1 MPIKPQLPVALIAFR
16 LSSFV
21 LSHFSLT
28 AFMTATPLSSSQ
40 QQDVPENNRLPSER
54 AIPIARVGLIAM
66 DMDSTAITIECVDE
80 IADFAGVKA
89 EVSAITELA
98 MRGELDFQQS
108 LRQRVACLEGLSTRV
123 LEEVYN
129 DRLKP
134 SPGLAEL
141 MAYAQAHQVKTMLI
155 SGGFTYFTERM
166 RQRFGYTYTRA
177 NTLGEHDGR
186 LTGKV
191 CGAIVD
197 SVEKER
203 LLRFL
208 SSTLPAHRSA
218 TIALGDGAND
228 LPMLHA
234 ATLGV
239 ACHAKPK
246 VREQVPVAIN
256 VGGLEQ
262 LIALLPA

>member
-1 MPIKPQLPVALIAFR
+1 MTRTTTASPPVSNVLPA
-16 LSSFV
+16 
-21 LSHFSLT
+21 
-28 AFMTATPLSSSQ
+28 
-40 QQDVPENNRLPSER
+40 DR
-54 AIPIARVGLIAM
+54 AIPIAQIGLIAM
-66 DMDSTAITIECVDE
+66 DMDSTAITIECIDE

-89 EVSAITELA
+89 EVSAVTEAA
-98 MRGELDFQQS
+98 MRGELDFQAS
-108 LRQRVACLEGLSTRV
+108 LRKRVACLEGLPSKV
-123 LEEVYN
+123 LAEVYAE
-129 DRLKP
+129 RLKP

-141 MAYAQAHQVKTMLI
+141 MAHAHRHDVKTLLV

-166 RQRFGYTYTRA
+166 RQRFGYTWTRA

-203 LLRFL
+203 LLRFFAG
-208 SSTLPAHRSA
+208 TLPAGRRAS
-218 TIALGDGAND
+218 IALGDGAND
-228 LPMLHA
+228 LPMLRA

-239 ACHAKPK
+239 AYHAKPT

-256 VGGLEQ
+256 IGGLDT
-262 LIALLPA
+262 LLALLP

>member
-1 MPIKPQLPVALIAFR
+1 
-16 LSSFV
+16 
-21 LSHFSLT
+21 
-28 AFMTATPLSSSQ
+28 MTAPTAAATN
-40 QQDVPENNRLPSER
+40 VLPADR

-66 DMDSTAITIECVDE
+66 DMDSTAITIECIDE

-89 EVSAITELA
+89 EVSAITEAA

-108 LRQRVACLEGLSTRV
+108 LKQRVACLEGLSTSV
-123 LEEVYN
+123 LVEVYES
-129 DRLKP
+129 RLRP
-134 SPGLAEL
+134 STGLAEL
-141 MAYAQAHQVKTMLI
+141 MNYAHKNGVKTLLV

-177 NTLGEHDGR
+177 NTLAEHDGR

-197 SVEKER
+197 ATEKER
-203 LLRFL
+203 LLRFVA
-208 SSTLPAHRSA
+208 STLPAARSA

-228 LPMLHA
+228 LPMLKA

-239 ACHAKPK
+239 AYHAKPK
-246 VREQVPVAIN
+246 VRAQVPVAIN
-256 VGGLEQ
+256 VGGLDT
-262 LIALLPA
+262 LLALLP

>member
-1 MPIKPQLPVALIAFR
+1 MTDTRAPASPPQNVLPA
-16 LSSFV
+16 
-21 LSHFSLT
+21 
-28 AFMTATPLSSSQ
+28 
-40 QQDVPENNRLPSER
+40 DR
-54 AIPIARVGLIAM
+54 AISIAQVGLIAM
-66 DMDSTAITIECVDE
+66 DMDSTAITIECIDE

-89 EVSAITELA
+89 EVSAITEAA

-108 LRQRVACLEGLSTRV
+108 LRRRVACLEGLATTV
-123 LEEVYN
+123 LAEVYAE
-129 DRLKP
+129 RLKP

-141 MAYAQAHQVKTMLI
+141 MAHAQRHGVRTMLV

-166 RQRFGYTYTRA
+166 RQRFGYTWTRA

-197 SVEKER
+197 AVEKER

-208 SSTLPAHRSA
+208 ASTLPADRRA

-228 LPMLHA
+228 LPMLKA

-239 ACHAKPK
+239 AYHAKPT
-246 VREQVPVAIN
+246 VRAQVPVAIN
-256 VGGLEQ
+256 VGGLDT
-262 LIALLPA
+262 LIPLIL

>member
-1 MPIKPQLPVALIAFR
+1 
-16 LSSFV
+16 
-21 LSHFSLT
+21 
-28 AFMTATPLSSSQ
+28 MTAPHPNVLPL
-40 QQDVPENNRLPSER
+40 DR
-54 AIPIARVGLIAM
+54 AIPIAQVGLIAM
-66 DMDSTAITIECVDE
+66 DMDSTAITIECIDE

-89 EVSAITELA
+89 EVSAITEAA

-108 LRQRVACLEGLSTRV
+108 LIARVSCLEGLSTSV
-123 LEEVYN
+123 LIEVYES
-129 DRLKP
+129 RLRP

-141 MAYAQAHQVKTMLI
+141 MDYAHQHGVKTLLV
-155 SGGFTYFTERM
+155 SGGFTYFTEHM

-177 NTLGEHDGR
+177 NTLGERDGR

-197 SVEKER
+197 ALEKER
-203 LLRFL
+203 VLRFVAT
-208 SSTLPAHRSA
+208 TLPVARKA

-228 LPMLHA
+228 LPMLKA

-239 ACHAKPK
+239 AYHAKPS

-256 VGGLEQ
+256 VGGLDT
-262 LIALLPA
+262 LLALLP

>member
-1 MPIKPQLPVALIAFR
+1 
-16 LSSFV
+16 
-21 LSHFSLT
+21 
-28 AFMTATPLSSSQ
+28 MTALNT
-40 QQDVPENNRLPSER
+40 NATATANILPADR
-54 AIPIARVGLIAM
+54 AIPIAQVGLIAM
-66 DMDSTAITIECVDE
+66 DMDSTAISIECIDE

-89 EVSAITELA
+89 EVSAITEAA

-108 LRQRVACLEGLSTRV
+108 LIQRVACLEGLSTAT
-123 LEEVYN
+123 LIEVYES
-129 DRLKP
+129 RLRP

-141 MAYAQAHQVKTMLI
+141 MAYAHKNGVKTLLV

-186 LTGKV
+186 LTGTV

-197 SVEKER
+197 AVEKER
-203 LLRFL
+203 LLRFVA
-208 SSTLPAHRSA
+208 STLPAARKA

-228 LPMLHA
+228 LPMLKA

-239 ACHAKPK
+239 AYHAKPH

-256 VGGLEQ
+256 VGGLDT
-262 LIALLPA
+262 LLALLR

>member
-1 MPIKPQLPVALIAFR
+1 MNSTSLSAVATE
-16 LSSFV
+16 
-21 LSHFSLT
+21 HE
-28 AFMTATPLSSSQ
+28 P
-40 QQDVPENNRLPSER
+40 DRLPADR
-54 AIPIARVGLIAM
+54 AIPISRVGLIAM
-66 DMDSTAITIECVDE
+66 DMDSTAITIECIDE
-80 IADFAGVKA
+80 IADFAGVRA
-89 EVSAITELA
+89 EVSAITESA
-98 MRGELDFQQS
+98 MRGELDFQTS
-108 LRQRVACLEGLSTRV
+108 LKQRVACLEGLSAKV

-141 MAYAQAHQVKTMLI
+141 MKYAQKHGVKTMLV
-155 SGGFTYFTERM
+155 SGGFTFFTERM

-177 NTLGEHDGR
+177 NTLGEHDRR

-197 SVEKER
+197 AVEKKR
-203 LLRFL
+203 LLL
-208 SSTLPAHRSA
+208 SLASTLAPTRAA

-239 ACHAKPK
+239 AFHAKPK

-256 VGGLEQ
+256 ASGLDA
-262 LIALLPA
+262 LISLLPSRIV

>member
-1 MPIKPQLPVALIAFR
+1 MQRLTMSQLEP
-16 LSSFV
+16 
-21 LSHFSLT
+21 
-28 AFMTATPLSSSQ
+28 
-40 QQDVPENNRLPSER
+40 NRLPADR
-54 AIPIARVGLIAM
+54 AIAISRVGLIAM
-66 DMDSTAITIECVDE
+66 DMDSTAITIECIDE
-80 IADFAGVKA
+80 IADFAGVKG
-89 EVSAITELA
+89 EVSAITAAA
-98 MRGELDFQQS
+98 MRGELDFRES
-108 LRQRVACLEGLSTRV
+108 LRRRVACLEGLSVDV
-123 LEEVYN
+123 LREVY
-129 DRLKP
+129 DERLKP
-134 SPGLAEL
+134 SPGLDEL
-141 MAYAQAHQVKTMLI
+141 MRYAQENGVKTMLI

-177 NTLGEHDGR
+177 NTLGEHDGK

-197 SVEKER
+197 SIEKER
-203 LLRFL
+203 MLRFL
-208 SSTLPAHRSA
+208 ASTLLASRKA

-256 VGGLEQ
+256 VGGLDQ
-262 LIALLPA
+262 LIALMPKN

>member
-1 MPIKPQLPVALIAFR
+1 
-16 LSSFV
+16 
-21 LSHFSLT
+21 
-28 AFMTATPLSSSQ
+28 MTAAAPN
-40 QQDVPENNRLPSER
+40 VLPANR
-54 AIPIARVGLIAM
+54 AIPIAHVGLIAM
-66 DMDSTAITIECVDE
+66 DMDSTAISIECIDE

-89 EVSAITELA
+89 EVSAITEAA

-108 LRQRVACLEGLSTRV
+108 LKQRVACLEGLSTSV
-123 LEEVYN
+123 LVEVYES
-129 DRLKP
+129 RLRP

-141 MAYAQAHQVKTMLI
+141 MNYAHKNGVKTLLV

-166 RQRFGYTYTRA
+166 RRRFGYTYTRA

-197 SVEKER
+197 AAEKER
-203 LLRFL
+203 LLRFVA
-208 SSTLPAHRSA
+208 STLPAARSA

-228 LPMLHA
+228 LPMLKA

-239 ACHAKPK
+239 AYHAKPK
-246 VREQVPVAIN
+246 VRAQVPVAIN
-256 VGGLEQ
+256 VGGLDT
-262 LIALLPA
+262 LLALLP